1 LALEFLTDNAIIYVL
16 IAWVVILVVAKSLKL
31 EKHGFELKAY
41 SLTYKNTQVQSVLSK
56 ILTRTR
62 RGIRVFADVSVVAG
76 FLMMGFAF
84 WFLLNN
90 LSNFFVEPTEFAEL
104 TVLIPGVTLT
114 SGPAI
119 AYFLLSIPI
128 VLIIHE
134 GAHGIVASL
143 EKIKIKTG
151 GFAVFIALFA
161 GFVEPDEEEFDKA
174 KKISKLRVIGAGATS
189 NVIFAFALGA
199 LLLTNP
205 IFALVLPEPLVEWF
219 YDAPDGVLVISII
232 PDGGAEKAGLQSGD
246 LITAINGVVIITPL
260 DFQKIDLKPGETVTV
275 TVQRNGQQ
283 LQLPVEIMPSPDDP
297 NRGLVGIMR
306 DNALSY
312 KPVYNFIEW
321 DPQVSMFLLWLWMI
335 SFFIG
340 IINMLP
346 LPILDGGKFIY
357 TIIENKASEQKING
371 IMWAIYAFTFVLF
384 GLNIALSYVKS
395 GWFTI

>member
-1 LALEFLTDNAIIYVL
+1 LTLDFLTDNAIIYVL
-16 IAWVVILVVAKSLKL
+16 IAWVVILIAAKSLKL

-114 SGPAI
+114 SAPAI
-119 AYFLLSIPI
+119 AFFLLCIPI
-128 VLIIHE
+128 VLVIHE

-151 GFAVFIALFA
+151 GFVVFIALFA

-205 IFALVLPEPLVEWF
+205 IFALILPEPLVEWF
-219 YDAPDGVLVISII
+219 YDAPDGVLIISII
-232 PDGGAEKAGLQSGD
+232 PDSGAEKAGLQSGD

-312 KPVYNFIEW
+312 KPIYNFIEW
-321 DPQVSMFLLWLWMI
+321 DPQVSMFLLWLGMI

-346 LPILDGGKFIY
+346 LPILDVGKFIY
-357 TIIENKASEQKING
+357 TIIENKASEIKING

>member
-16 IAWVVILVVAKSLKL
+16 IAWVVILIAAKSLKL

-232 PDGGAEKAGLQSGD
+232 PDSGAEKAGLQSGD

-357 TIIENKASEQKING
+357 TIIEKKASEQKING

>member
-16 IAWVVILVVAKSLKL
+16 IAWVVILIAAKSLKL

-41 SLTYKNTQVQSVLSK
+41 SITYKNTQVQSVLSK

-119 AYFLLSIPI
+119 AYFLISIPI

-357 TIIENKASEQKING
+357 TIIEKKASEQKING

>member
-1 LALEFLTDNAIIYVL
+1 LALDFLTDNAIIYVL
-16 IAWVVILVVAKSLKL
+16 IAWVVILIAAKSLKL
-31 EKHGFELKAY
+31 EKHGFEIKAY

-62 RGIRVFADVSVVAG
+62 RGIRVFADISVVAG

-114 SGPAI
+114 SAPAI
-119 AYFLLSIPI
+119 AFFLLCIPI
-128 VLIIHE
+128 VLVIHE

-151 GFAVFIALFA
+151 GFVVFIALFA

-174 KKISKLRVIGAGATS
+174 KKISKLRVIGAGATA

-232 PDGGAEKAGLQSGD
+232 PDSGAEKAGLQSGD
-246 LITAINGVVIITPL
+246 LITAINGVIIITPL

-312 KPVYNFIEW
+312 KPIYNFIEW

-357 TIIENKASEQKING
+357 TIIEKKASEQKING

>member
-1 LALEFLTDNAIIYVL
+1 MALDLLTDNAIIYVL
-16 IAWVVILVVAKSLKL
+16 IAWVVILIAAKSLKL

-114 SGPAI
+114 SAPAI
-119 AYFLLSIPI
+119 AYFLISIPI
-128 VLIIHE
+128 VLVIHE

-151 GFAVFIALFA
+151 GFVVFIALFA

-174 KKISKLRVIGAGATS
+174 KKISKLRVIGAGATA

-232 PDGGAEKAGLQSGD
+232 PDSGAEKAGLQSGD

-357 TIIENKASEQKING
+357 TIIEKKASEQKING

>member
-1 LALEFLTDNAIIYVL
+1 MALDFLTDNAIIYVL
-16 IAWVVILVVAKSLKL
+16 IAWVVILIAAKSLKL
-31 EKHGFELKAY
+31 EKHGFEIKAY

-114 SGPAI
+114 SAPAI
-119 AYFLLSIPI
+119 AFFLLCIPI
-128 VLIIHE
+128 VLVIHE

-151 GFAVFIALFA
+151 GFVVFIALFA

-174 KKISKLRVIGAGATS
+174 KKISKLRVIGAGATA

>member
-1 LALEFLTDNAIIYVL
+1 MALDFLTDNAIIYVL
-16 IAWVVILVVAKSLKL
+16 IAWVVILVAAKSLKL

-114 SGPAI
+114 SASAI

-128 VLIIHE
+128 VLVIHE

-205 IFALVLPEPLVEWF
+205 IFALILPEPLVEWF

-232 PDGGAEKAGLQSGD
+232 PDSGAEKAGLQSGD